1 MQFYSIGGSFVDVKE
16 GAALILVLK
25 IWLTL
30 KREESPDFIWNVLK
44 ITVMDF
50 ESVRPLILV
59 AKNSLLLLQRRS
71 LDEAPLI
78 EVKSKANYRSC
89 GKSSVATSDAVDWNW
104 RWTADFSYVRESCEH
119 RAREKSGIKS
129 YCGIFARK
137 KQLLWLIWRSETF
150 YVDVLEDEFK
160 GKDVHGNVLSVKFNT
175 RYCCVQQGWG
185 IILLSI
191 FI

>member
-1 MQFYSIGGSFVDVKE
+1 
-16 GAALILVLK
+16 
-25 IWLTL
+25 LTL

-89 GKSSVATSDAVDWNW
+89 GTSEVSTSDA
-104 RWTADFSYVRESCEH
+104 AD
-119 RAREKSGIKS
+119 
-129 YCGIFARK
+129 
-137 KQLLWLIWRSETF
+137 
-150 YVDVLEDEFK
+150 
-160 GKDVHGNVLSVKFNT
+160 
-175 RYCCVQQGWG
+175 
-185 IILLSI
+185 
-191 FI
+191 